1 MKTSNKLLLGLFALM
16 VVSMIAGTII
26 LKSEAKKSIEIE
38 NTNGTKSQTDT
49 VSSSNDSTNIHIH
62 IR

>member
-1 MKTSNKLLLGLFALM
+1 MKTSNKLLLGLFTLI
-16 VVSMIAGTII
+16 VVSMIIGNIV

-49 VSSSNDSTNIHIH
+49 VSGDSTNIHIH